1 MINEILIYIGSVI
14 IILWG
19 IAHVIPTKNV
29 VKGFGDISEDNKKI
43 ITLEWI
49 AEGIALCFI
58 GILAIFIT
66 IFGDVTSLTNQLVYW
81 ISSATMFGLGILTLL
96 TGARTP
102 IIPFK
107 ICPAILT
114 VVITLFMLGSL
125 L

>member
-1 MINEILIYIGSVI
+1 MINEVLIYIGSAI
-14 IILWG
+14 IIVWG
-19 IAHVIPTKNV
+19 IAHEIATKSV
-29 VKGFGDISEDNKKI
+29 VKGFGEISEDNKKI

-58 GILAIFIT
+58 GVLAIFVT
-66 IFGDVTSLTNQLVYW
+66 AFGDYSTLTNQLVYW

-96 TGARTP
+96 TGARTKE
-102 IIPFK
+102 IPFK
-107 ICPAILT
+107 ICPAVLA

>member
-1 MINEILIYIGSVI
+1 MINEILIYIGSAI
-14 IILWG
+14 IIVWG
-19 IAHVIPTKNV
+19 IAHEFATKSV

-58 GILAIFIT
+58 GILAIFVT
-66 IFGDVTSLTNQLVYW
+66 AFGDPTTLTNQLVYW
-81 ISSATMFGLGILTLL
+81 ISSGTMLGLGILTLL

-107 ICPAILT
+107 ICPIVLT
-114 VVITLFMLGSL
+114 VVIILFMLGSL